1 MNVNEQQFFD
11 DLETFKTKNSLTKQ
25 FHELWY
31 LFEQLRLKMDEVN
44 NLSDIAWRC
53 WNTHIFPDHLFDR

>member
-1 MNVNEQQFFD
+1 MREMNVNEQQIFD

-44 NLSDIAWRC
+44 NVSDILALLERAY
-53 WNTHIFPDHLFDR
+53 FS